1 MDDGTD
7 NKSGSYVEGS
17 CRCFRSAP
25 ANCSAVDMEEEKGE
39 FKTGNRRS
47 NYLCRVCTG
56 IRGNPKTDLFYIGT
70 DLTEYVWTHAWAYV
84 LIGCLMAGIFE
95 ETGRFVAFR
104 FFLKKYQDRKDAI
117 TYGIGHGG
125 IEAILVLGISGI
137 SSIALA
143 AAVNDGSLAQSLS
156 GISTGQLKS
165 VEMQITA
172 LAGYGVG
179 RMLLEVCERCIAMTL
194 HIALSVVVFKAVQE
208 NQKRYLWIAQLL
220 HAVFDIPA
228 ALCQCGVIGMGV
240 AEIWLF
246 VSVLVCVWYA
256 KKVYGTLEEKA

>member
-1 MDDGTD
+1 MMEQITSQAVMWRAVAGVLGVLLLIVVLLIWKRKKVSLKPAIVGAIT
-7 NKSGSYVEGS
+7 YVVFAQVLEG
-17 CRCFRSAP
+17 
-25 ANCSAVDMEEEKGE
+25 
-39 FKTGNRRS
+39 
-47 NYLCRVCTG
+47 
-56 IRGNPKTDLFYIGT
+56 IPKLIFFTSDT

-208 NQKRYLWIAQLL
+208 NQKRYLWIAMLL

>member
-1 MDDGTD
+1 MY
-7 NKSGSYVEGS
+7 K
-17 CRCFRSAP
+17 R
-25 ANCSAVDMEEEKGE
+25 
-39 FKTGNRRS
+39 
-47 NYLCRVCTG
+47 
-56 IRGNPKTDLFYIGT
+56 
-70 DLTEYVWTHAWAYV
+70 
-84 LIGCLMAGIFE
+84 
-95 ETGRFVAFR
+95 
-104 FFLKKYQDRKDAI
+104 Q
-117 TYGIGHGG
+117 
-125 IEAILVLGISGI
+125 VLGISGI

-208 NQKRYLWIAQLL
+208 NQKRYLWIAMLL